1 MNTENTENQQT
12 NKFNEVM
19 GKLQTKSED
28 ATKSLTEFI
37 EEVQTKAKEQGD
49 NRSLTD
55 VIEDIQTQ
63 AEKRG
68 LTEEILK
75 EILAEDD

>member
-12 NKFNEVM
+12 RKFNEVM
-19 GKLQTKSED
+19 RKLQANSED
-28 ATKSLTEFI
+28 ATKSLTDFI
-37 EEVQTKAKEQGD
+37 EEIRTQAIKQGD

-55 VIEDIQTQ
+55 VMEDIQTQ

-75 EILAEDD
+75 AILEEE